1 MRTDNVGIVK
11 RKMSK
16 MELLDNLLAEITPEQ
31 QARTDRKMRIACI
44 IDDAM
49 KAKGLGKKQFA
60 DKVGRKL
67 SEITKW
73 LSGTHNFTIETLSDI
88 ENVLEIRILY
98 LSNRRKSAI
107 HTRTSIPVAI

>member
-1 MRTDNVGIVK
+1 MT
-11 RKMSK
+11 
-16 MELLDNLLAEITPEQ
+16 LLNNLLSEITPEQ

-60 DKVGRKL
+60 DKVGRKP

-73 LSGTHNFTIETLSDI
+73 LSGTHNFTIETLADI
-88 ENVLEIRILY
+88 ERVLEIRILNLTY
-98 LSNRRKSAI
+98 TRKSAI
-107 HTRTSIPVAI
+107 HTATSIPVNI

>member
-1 MRTDNVGIVK
+1 MT
-11 RKMSK
+11 
-16 MELLDNLLAEITPEQ
+16 LLDNLLAEITPEQ

-60 DKVGRKL
+60 DKVGRKP
-67 SEITKW
+67 SEVTKW

-88 ENVLEIRILY
+88 EQVLGVRILNI
-98 LSNRRKSAI
+98 SNRSTTKANVSGNVFANL
-107 HTRTSIPVAI
+107 

>member
-1 MRTDNVGIVK
+1 MA
-11 RKMSK
+11 
-16 MELLDNLLAEITPEQ
+16 LLDNLLAEITPEQ

-60 DKVGRKL
+60 DKVGRKP

-73 LSGTHNFTIETLSDI
+73 LSGTHNFTVETLADI
-88 ENVLEIRILY
+88 ERVLGVRILN
-98 LSNRRKSAI
+98 LNSRTKSKHNI
-107 HTRTSIPVAI
+107 SGNVSVNL